1 MTGAIDSRFFVVSM
15 VYAPAQTRR
24 RQRMVSWRVRK
35 VCQSH
40 GSASELQSETV
51 VDGDFVEKDVRGKN
65 RARGGFFSFVSCA
78 PFRRAAHL
86 IRRARLDPHP
96 RSKKRHVGGAHVGPP
111 AQ

>member
-1 MTGAIDSRFFVVSM
+1 MTARTHARTHARAVSHDLRHRLAFFCVVSM

-65 RARGGFFSFVSCA
+65 RARGGFFLLFRALRFVARRTSFVGLA
-78 PFRRAAHL
+78 
-86 IRRARLDPHP
+86 
-96 RSKKRHVGGAHVGPP
+96 
-111 AQ
+111 